1 MHALVA
7 AADLRGHLAA
17 YLFTPNEAHP
27 LRSEWF
33 CGGEGLRWTHLS
45 AMPSSQLRIVNSL
58 GAMFCPQCKA
68 EYRQGFTVCADC
80 DVPLV
85 WQLPASP
92 DAPHETESSGQAP
105 EPADDP
111 LCSFWSGDDPRIHA
125 ELCQLLDE
133 QGIPHKTIRR
143 QDHLFNLN
151 SKSPFQIGIPFS
163 CFEKAE
169 AAVKEA
175 YGAQGETPAAPN
187 LLGSGKEH
195 VTEAG
200 IFSSLLDLANGY
212 ARGAGDHVA
221 AAHSPPVDTP
231 EGFSSPENSE
241 NSRRHWDP
249 DHWYPEDATAEIWS
263 GDQPELG
270 ELIAASLQENQI
282 HSRLDCTEGKCAL
295 FVLPGDETRAR
306 EIVREIVEGVPPE

>member
-1 MHALVA
+1 
-7 AADLRGHLAA
+7 
-17 YLFTPNEAHP
+17 
-27 LRSEWF
+27 
-33 CGGEGLRWTHLS
+33 
-45 AMPSSQLRIVNSL
+45 
-58 GAMFCPQCKA
+58 MFCPQCKA

-85 WQLPASP
+85 WQLPASLGP
-92 DAPHETESSGQAP
+92 TGAADSPGQAP

-175 YGAQGETPAAPN
+175 YGTEEETPAALN
-187 LLGSGKEH
+187 LLPYGKEH

-200 IFSSLLDLANGY
+200 IFSSFLDLAKGY
-212 ARGAGDHVA
+212 AKGVGDGVA
-221 AAHSPPVDTP
+221 ALKSPQIETQEEFFPL
-231 EGFSSPENSE
+231 ESSTD
-241 NSRRHWDP
+241 SRQRWAP
-249 DHWYPEDATAEIWS
+249 DHWYPEDATVEVWS

-270 ELIAASLQENQI
+270 EMIAASLQENKI
-282 HSRLDCTEGKCAL
+282 HSRLDCTAGKCAL
-295 FVLPGDETRAR
+295 FVLPGDETRAC
-306 EIVREIVEGVPPE
+306 EIVREIVAGAPPE

>member
-1 MHALVA
+1 
-7 AADLRGHLAA
+7 
-17 YLFTPNEAHP
+17 
-27 LRSEWF
+27 
-33 CGGEGLRWTHLS
+33 
-45 AMPSSQLRIVNSL
+45 
-58 GAMFCPQCKA
+58 MFCPQCKA

-92 DAPHETESSGQAP
+92 GAAHEEESSGQAP
-105 EPADDP
+105 GPADDP

-151 SKSPFQIGIPFS
+151 SQSPFQIGIPFS
-163 CFEKAE
+163 SFEKAE

-175 YGAQGETPAAPN
+175 YGTEEEGQAASR
-187 LLGSGKEH
+187 LLPPGTDHLPGTYKGL
-195 VTEAG
+195 AWLDNRLR
-200 IFSSLLDLANGY
+200 SL
-212 ARGAGDHVA
+212 R
-221 AAHSPPVDTP
+221 AHSD
-231 EGFSSPENSE
+231 SSFESATTSLHEEPSWERTSVV
-241 NSRRHWDP
+241 SDHAWDP
-249 DHWYPEDATAEIWS
+249 DHWYPEDATVEVWS

-270 ELIAASLQENQI
+270 ELIVASLKENQI
-282 HSRLDCTEGKCAL
+282 YSRLECTEGKCAL

-306 EIVREIVEGVPPE
+306 EIVREIVEATPPE